1 MKPFHYN
8 QDPMYAAAAAIL
20 TGQQLTEEVAE
31 FTNQGFILVGNPKGN
46 PFLRDAVNSSIKS
59 AVNKLSDVTWNLV
72 TDIYGKR
79 DNGAY
84 ADDWILQR
92 KGGDAWLTIKDGGQF
107 KAHSSISS
115 VLSFFELQESMKDME
130 KIYNDFKSLIGKQVL
145 HGSPGYG
152 EKEIIKKITPQI
164 PNGVDSNFKV
174 DFESGFFDVLSQ
186 DELYDLIDGKEVE
199 YRSPHGGMSVI
210 ELQEDEN
217 PSSSKHMIA
226 NQLQTIIRNSE
237 ECLQMIEDDR
247 KFPEWAQSKIAV
259 AEHGIVGVT
268 EYMNSHDSGEELKEA
283 PLKDILPTKEDKQR
297 LELFMK
303 KFNALRDEF
312 PDVLMRGTYDEKVN
326 AGLLDNKSGNVIK
339 IGMDIPFVHNKFGK
353 ATAESYTKDEAS
365 ETKYTFINAV
375 RHARKTRNA
384 AALKTAT
391 DNLKN
396 WAVKNNAMK
405 DPEVLDFIESYTKDD
420 AMDEAS
426 PFKMGT
432 ATITAPGNPLH
443 GKQAN
448 VFHKFDDGRINVQYS
463 KSDKKG
469 DVLNITL
476 NKGQYKLDEAT
487 SDELSALSKVML
499 SMEAS
504 YGDINNVRSKLDSEV
519 SGKFLVSLAST
530 IANDTDAFNAFVK
543 AQSKQ

>member
-8 QDPMYAAAAAIL
+8 QNPMYAAAAAIL

-31 FTNQGFILVGNPKGN
+31 FKNQGFILVGNPKGN

-79 DNGAY
+79 DNNGAY

-92 KGGDAWLTIKDGGQF
+92 KGGNAWLTIKDGGEF
-107 KAHSSISS
+107 RAHGSISS
-115 VLSFFELQESMKDME
+115 VLSFF
-130 KIYNDFKSLIGKQVL
+130 
-145 HGSPGYG
+145 
-152 EKEIIKKITPQI
+152 
-164 PNGVDSNFKV
+164 
-174 DFESGFFDVLSQ
+174 
-186 DELYDLIDGKEVE
+186 
-199 YRSPHGGMSVI
+199 

-226 NQLQTIIRNSE
+226 NQLETIIRNSE

-353 ATAESYTKDEAS
+353 ATAESY
-365 ETKYTFINAV
+365 
-375 RHARKTRNA
+375 
-384 AALKTAT
+384 
-391 DNLKN
+391 
-396 WAVKNNAMK
+396 
-405 DPEVLDFIESYTKDD
+405 

-476 NKGQYKLDEAT
+476 NKGQYKLNEAT